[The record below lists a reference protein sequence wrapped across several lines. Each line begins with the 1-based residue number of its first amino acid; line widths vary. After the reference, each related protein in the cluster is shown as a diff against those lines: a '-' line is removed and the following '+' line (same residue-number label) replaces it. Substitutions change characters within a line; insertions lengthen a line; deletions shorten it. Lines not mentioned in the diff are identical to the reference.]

1 MDLSINIKLDND
13 AFSGTGLVP
22 ELQRAMEQIVR
33 SISLGGPEGRV
44 FDSNG
49 NAVGSYRLNRLNIKD
64 EGGP

>member
-13 AFSGTGLVP
+13 AFAGTGLVP
-22 ELQRAMEQIVR
+22 ELRRALEQIVR

-49 NAVGSYRLNRLNIKD
+49 NSVGSYRLNGPNIED
-64 EGGP
+64 EEGQ